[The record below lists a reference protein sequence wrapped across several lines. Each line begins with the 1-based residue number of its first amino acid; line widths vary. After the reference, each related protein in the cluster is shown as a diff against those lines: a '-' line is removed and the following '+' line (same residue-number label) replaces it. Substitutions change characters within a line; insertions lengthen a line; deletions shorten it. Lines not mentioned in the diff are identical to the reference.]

1 MGSAIIDFFPPFFLF
16 LICFCI
22 GFWLT
27 IGIIQVIII
36 FSVNCCNHC
45 IDCLVATET
54 LVGDTKRKIKLR
66 RPINCVVIYP
76 VVAAQELPYYEGDTR
91 VTAAS
96 TICDADII
104 IEED

>member
-1 MGSAIIDFFPPFFLF
+1 MDFGSRFLLF
-16 LICFCI
+16 LLCVCV
-22 GFWLT
+22 GFFIT
-27 IGIIQVIII
+27 ILIIQGIVIC
-36 FSVNCCNHC
+36 SVNCFHHC

-54 LVGDTKRKIKLR
+54 LVEDTQRKIKLS

-76 VVAAQELPYYEGDTR
+76 VVAAQVLPHYEGDTP